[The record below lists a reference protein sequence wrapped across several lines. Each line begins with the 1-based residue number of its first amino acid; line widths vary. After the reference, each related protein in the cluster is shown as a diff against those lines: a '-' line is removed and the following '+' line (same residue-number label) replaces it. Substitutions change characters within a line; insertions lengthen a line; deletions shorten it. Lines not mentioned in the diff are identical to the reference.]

1 MQIDK
6 KYKLE
11 KVVSK
16 DPAREHLQNIWITKH
31 HAFATNG
38 MILAAIPIA
47 QDKDDTAGWLSADA
61 LKLAR
66 KQSSTDDIRI
76 ELNGV
81 QKLPDGTTL
90 LRPDDSNTF
99 QKIAPI
105 LMRSYRHR
113 KSSIALNARLLK
125 DLADAL
131 GTEEIVLEIGKSS
144 DEALLVRSMAKGND
158 ARGLIMPIRMNP

>member
-6 KYKLE
+6 KYRLE

-16 DPAREHLQNIWITKH
+16 DPAREHLQNIWVTKH

-38 MILAAIPIA
+38 MILAAIPITA
-47 QDKDDTAGWLSADA
+47 DKEDTPGWLSSDA

-81 QKLPDGTTL
+81 QKLPDGTTI
-90 LRPDDSNTF
+90 LRPD
-99 QKIAPI
+99 
-105 LMRSYRHR
+105 
-113 KSSIALNARLLK
+113 
-125 DLADAL
+125 
-131 GTEEIVLEIGKSS
+131 E
-144 DEALLVRSMAKGND
+144 
-158 ARGLIMPIRMNP
+158 

>member
-1 MQIDK
+1 MLIDK

-16 DPAREHLQNIWITKH
+16 DPAREHLQNIWITRH

-38 MILAAIPIA
+38 MILAAIPITA
-47 QDKDDTAGWLSADA
+47 DKEDTIGWLSADA

-81 QKLPDGTTL
+81 QQLPDGTTL

-99 QKIAPI
+99 PKIVPI
-105 LMRSYRHR
+105 LLRSYRHR
-113 KSSIALNARLLK
+113 KSRVALNARLLK

-131 GTEEIVLEIGKSS
+131 GTEEVVLELGKSS
-144 DEALLVRSMAKGND
+144 DEAVLIRSMAKGNE
-158 ARGLIMPIRMNP
+158 ARGLIMPIRMNR